1 MRYVKV
7 HGHVVAVRS
16 SWTPSTLPTSS
27 CCCCLHLYGHR
38 LLSGII
44 PMPGSS
50 PTLLLAPTSRPVLTE
65 QPSCSSLSGPRPTSA
80 DIETSSSEP
89 GADPGLAD
97 GGSLPGRQPAAGEPT
112 TDDGFRRPLWFA
124 GGACAAS
131 CARVLLL
138 LLELRWKVGFGRAS
152 QPIPSL
158 FRPWLSHSPKP

>member
-1 MRYVKV
+1 MIIFGGWPSWLCKKGCSPCIVGEVLRYVKV
-7 HGHVVAVRS
+7 HRHVVAVRS

-27 CCCCLHLYGHR
+27 CCCCCLHLYGHR
-38 LLSGII
+38 LPGII

-131 CARVLLL
+131 CA
-138 LLELRWKVGFGRAS
+138 
-152 QPIPSL
+152 QPS
-158 FRPWLSHSPKP
+158 